1 MIEYNHTIDQVKMSK
16 RILICSLQPTYC
28 RMRLKPL
35 QTLSGHEGRVWSC
48 SWNPKG
54 TLLATC
60 GEDTHVRLWGEE
72 GDHLALKTIL
82 SEGHTRTVRGLGWSP
97 CGNCLAAASFD
108 GTVSVWDKK
117 GGNGELECNAT
128 LEGHENEVK
137 GVAWLVVLDDQLTN
151 FGSDHKFT
159 LQVEFWAVFV
169 DVQQG

>member
-1 MIEYNHTIDQVKMSK
+1 MIEYNHPIDQVQMSK
-16 RILICSLQPTYC
+16 QDSDLFFCNFIYC

-35 QTLSGHEGRVWSC
+35 QTLSGHDGRVWSC

-117 GGNGELECNAT
+117 GGKGELECNAT

-137 GVAWLVVLDDQLTN
+137 GVAWLVKLDD
-151 FGSDHKFT
+151 
-159 LQVEFWAVFV
+159 
-169 DVQQG
+169 

>member
-1 MIEYNHTIDQVKMSK
+1 M
-16 RILICSLQPTYC
+16 
-28 RMRLKPL
+28 

-117 GGNGELECNAT
+117 GGKGEFECNAT

-137 GVAWLVVLDDQLTN
+137 GVAWLVICMWITGLVINSHQRQQLFNLSGPIQGSICRHAAETSP
-151 FGSDHKFT
+151 FGC
-159 LQVEFWAVFV
+159 
-169 DVQQG
+169 GR